1 MLETRFC
8 NPKHYIMNS
17 QETDRHGDNAIIDE
31 KTLMELY
38 AQPFEAAAATTAG
51 YMCACTCHDRER
63 GRERASGWGVAFAWT
78 GRKATQ

>member
-1 MLETRFC
+1 MLVRPVVEGIQRNVMAIT
-8 NPKHYIMNS
+8 KHYIMNS

-51 YMCACTCHDRER
+51 YMCACT
-63 GRERASGWGVAFAWT
+63 
-78 GRKATQ
+78 